1 MARQEWIERG
11 TCLTN
16 SPQKYEGALSKV
28 CGRKGVASFLPAL
41 RMCIPPPRI
50 RSPRRGCTLISAFL
64 FWIIKDCLFLL
75 GYLSGRQSFLKPLS
89 PEEERAALLRM
100 REGDETARQML
111 VEHNMRLIVH
121 IARKYKVPGCTFDDL
136 ISIGSVGL
144 IKAVRS
150 YDMRTGTSLSTY
162 AARCIEN
169 EILMS
174 LRQSRKQQADI
185 SLDEP
190 LGTDRDGNA
199 VSFADLLGTPPDMVE
214 DEVRRRVTLD
224 RVRKALPRLPERER
238 LVITLRY
245 GLKDGVMHPQHEIAA
260 MLGISRSY
268 VSRLQYCKRSIL
280 KKSLPAHGSGT

>member
-1 MARQEWIERG
+1 M
-11 TCLTN
+11 
-16 SPQKYEGALSKV
+16 
-28 CGRKGVASFLPAL
+28 
-41 RMCIPPPRI
+41 IPTFI
-50 RSPRRGCTLISAFL
+50 

-75 GYLSGRQSFLKPLS
+75 GYISGRQSFQKPLS
-89 PEEERAALLRM
+89 PAEEREALLRM
-100 REGDETARQML
+100 REGDENARQML
-111 VEHNMRLIVH
+111 VERNMRLIVH

-150 YDMRTGTSLSTY
+150 YDMDTGTSLSTY

-174 LRQSRKQQADI
+174 LRQSRKRQGDV

-190 LGTDRDGNA
+190 LGTDKDGNTI
-199 VSFADLLGTPPDMVE
+199 SFSDLLGTPPDMVE

-224 RVRKALPRLPERER
+224 KVRRALPLLPERER
-238 LVITLRY
+238 TVITLRY

-260 MLGISRSY
+260 LLGISRSY
-268 VSRLQYCKRSIL
+268 VSRVEKHAIELLRELIEKL
-280 KKSLPAHGSGT
+280 

>member
-1 MARQEWIERG
+1 M
-11 TCLTN
+11 
-16 SPQKYEGALSKV
+16 
-28 CGRKGVASFLPAL
+28 
-41 RMCIPPPRI
+41 IP
-50 RSPRRGCTLISAFL
+50 TFL

-75 GYLSGRQSFLKPLS
+75 GYISGRQSFQKPLS
-89 PEEERAALLRM
+89 PAEEREALVRM
-100 REGDETARQML
+100 REGDENARQML

-150 YDMRTGTSLSTY
+150 YDMDTGTSLSTY

-174 LRQSRKQQADI
+174 LRQSRKRQGDV

-190 LGTDRDGNA
+190 LGTDKDGNTI
-199 VSFADLLGTPPDMVE
+199 SFSDLLGTPPDMVE

-224 RVRKALPRLPERER
+224 KVRRALPLLPDRER
-238 LVITLRY
+238 TVITLRY

-260 MLGISRSY
+260 LLGISRSY
-268 VSRLQYCKRSIL
+268 VSRVEKHAIELLRELIEKL
-280 KKSLPAHGSGT
+280 

>member
-1 MARQEWIERG
+1 M
-11 TCLTN
+11 
-16 SPQKYEGALSKV
+16 
-28 CGRKGVASFLPAL
+28 
-41 RMCIPPPRI
+41 
-50 RSPRRGCTLISAFL
+50 ISSFL

-75 GYLSGRQSFLKPLS
+75 GYISGRQSFLKPLS
-89 PEEERAALLRM
+89 PEEERNALLRM
-100 REGDETARQML
+100 RDGDEEARQML

-150 YDMRTGTSLSTY
+150 YNMDAGTSLSTY

-174 LRQSRKQQADI
+174 LRQSRKQQADV

-190 LGTDRDGNA
+190 LGVDRDGSS

-214 DEVRRRVTLD
+214 DEVRRRVTLS
-224 RVRKALPRLPERER
+224 RVRTALPSLPERER
-238 LVITLRY
+238 TVIELRY
-245 GLKDGVMHPQHEIAA
+245 GIRDGIVHPQHEIAKL
-260 MLGISRSY
+260 LGISRSY
-268 VSRLQYCKRSIL
+268 VSRVEK
-280 KKSLPAHGSGT
+280 HGIELLRDLISQP

>member
-1 MARQEWIERG
+1 M
-11 TCLTN
+11 
-16 SPQKYEGALSKV
+16 
-28 CGRKGVASFLPAL
+28 
-41 RMCIPPPRI
+41 
-50 RSPRRGCTLISAFL
+50 ISAFL

-268 VSRLQYCKRSIL
+268 VLRLRYCKRSIL